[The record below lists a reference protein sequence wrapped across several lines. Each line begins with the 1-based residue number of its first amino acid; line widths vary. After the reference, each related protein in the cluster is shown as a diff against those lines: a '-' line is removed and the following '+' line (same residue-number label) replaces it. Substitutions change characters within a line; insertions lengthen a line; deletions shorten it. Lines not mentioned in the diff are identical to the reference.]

1 MNSPIGPAG
10 ILHLVVFTL
19 LLPWGAI
26 VSARRLERN
35 PLPPRLHF
43 YLSVIIQH
51 AAFITLSVIVA
62 GYESIPIWKMPDD
75 AARAVVVALCF
86 LIIMIVIVLPQWR
99 RSVIEGERKVW
110 LFMPSGAPE
119 KSLWGV
125 ISLAAGIGEEI
136 SYRAVLWVVL
146 TRLTGSIL
154 IAAILASVIFAFSH
168 YVQGWKSVV
177 AIFFFSL
184 SFHWLVSLTGSIVP
198 GMVVHALYDFTA
210 GMMYRRFGD
219 RYGYE
224 GSLSADPRPAEW

>member
-1 MNSPIGPAG
+1 MSSPIGPAG

-26 VSARRLERN
+26 ISARRLERN

-43 YLSVIIQH
+43 YMSVIIQH

-62 GYESIPIWKMPDD
+62 GYERIPIWKMPDD
-75 AARAVVVALCF
+75 TAWAIALCF
-86 LIIMIVIVLPQWR
+86 LVIMIFIVMPQWR

-110 LFMPSGAPE
+110 LFMPSGVAE

-136 SYRAVLWVVL
+136 SYRAVLWGLL

-154 IAAILASVIFAFSH
+154 IAGILASVIFAFSH

-184 SFHWLVSLTGSIVP
+184 SFHWLVALTGSIVP
-198 GMVVHALYDFTA
+198 GMAVHALYDFTA

-219 RYGYE
+219 RYGYG
-224 GSLSADPRPAEW
+224 GSLRADPRSA

>member
-1 MNSPIGPAG
+1 MNNLIGPAG

-43 YLSVIIQH
+43 YFSVIIQH

-62 GYESIPIWKMPDD
+62 GYERIPIWKIPDVT
-75 AARAVVVALCF
+75 AWAVALCF
-86 LIIMIVIVLPQWR
+86 LLVMIVIVKPQWR

-110 LFMPSGAPE
+110 LFMPSGAAE

-136 SYRAVLWVVL
+136 SYRAVLWVLL

-154 IAAILASVIFAFSH
+154 IAGILASVIFAFSH

-184 SFHWLVSLTGSIVP
+184 SFHWLVSLTGSILP
-198 GMVVHALYDFTA
+198 GMAVHALYDFTA

-219 RYGYE
+219 KYGY
-224 GSLSADPRPAEW
+224 GSNQSSHPQSAI